1 LSMNC
6 SIAME
11 SLSYRRS
18 VGTMPDLP
26 DTWFPGAGRPTTGPL
41 HNPLV
46 HM

>member
-1 LSMNC
+1 MNC

-18 VGTMPDLP
+18 VGTTLLDLRARTP
-26 DTWFPGAGRPTTGPL
+26 SAGRPATGPL

-46 HM
+46 YM